1 MMGKEDLISEISEV
15 TQLSEQDSETVL
27 ATFVNVVKDE
37 LKEGEKIQFMHL
49 KGSSALNAEENE
61 EEL

>member
-1 MMGKEDLISEISEV
+1 MGKEDLISEISEV

-27 ATFVNVVKDE
+27 TTFVNVVKDE

-49 KGSSALNAEENE
+49 KGSSALNAGENE